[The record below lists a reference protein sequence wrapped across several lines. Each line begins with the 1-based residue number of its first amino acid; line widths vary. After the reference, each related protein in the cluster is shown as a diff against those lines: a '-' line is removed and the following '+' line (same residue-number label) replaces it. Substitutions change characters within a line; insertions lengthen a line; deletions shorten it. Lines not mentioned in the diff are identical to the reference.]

1 MTAIPTSTI
10 CSSNQ
15 PPPCTVGTPP
25 TGLAKVAQ
33 QVLTAAKGVPPW
45 GYAACAGAGV
55 LLTTLVCVVKQCTAT
70 PSRKRG
76 LKSKPAAGSGGE
88 SSRDISLVRQGPV
101 SAGVA
106 PAPLLEQG
114 GFGDP
119 NQPLGGSYAQGYNY
133 NYDYQPPAYANW
145 QRGPWADTP
154 WQPYHP
160 DGVPGLGAMPGF
172 VHALAPQQHGYQQVG
187 VPGPLP
193 PAPLSPRPQPTY
205 PQPTYLQQPASPL
218 PTVTLS
224 TQPASPLPTGVLSP
238 LPTSS
243 FASASPM
250 PTGAVAQVQSRT
262 HVAGTAGQ
270 RVTVTRAPAGQRAA
284 AGTGHAAGS
293 ASPLPRTTLSPIPTA
308 AVPATLP
315 TATLANPAPAGSM
328 SSLPAPARP
337 EFPHYGV
344 ENVGGGL
351 WAPPGQYASQAFGR

>member
-10 CSSNQ
+10 CSNNQ

-76 LKSKPAAGSGGE
+76 LKSKPSAGSGGE
-88 SSRDISLVRQGPV
+88 SSRDLSLVRQGPA
-101 SAGVA
+101 SSGVA

-114 GFGDP
+114 FGDP
-119 NQPLGGSYAQGYNY
+119 NQPLGGTYAPQGY
-133 NYDYQPPAYANW
+133 NYDYQQPAYANW

-205 PQPTYLQQPASPL
+205 LQQPASPMA
-218 PTVTLS
+218 TTLS
-224 TQPASPLPTGVLSP
+224 PRVVSVSPMPTGSLSPLPTGTLSPMPAGAMTQVHATAHVPAVTQLPAGQHGGQVVTRTVTHVGAGHASHPGSRSP
-238 LPTSS
+238 LPT
-243 FASASPM
+243 
-250 PTGAVAQVQSRT
+250 
-262 HVAGTAGQ
+262 
-270 RVTVTRAPAGQRAA
+270 
-284 AGTGHAAGS
+284 
-293 ASPLPRTTLSPIPTA
+293 TTLSPMPTA

-315 TATLANPAPAGSM
+315 TATLANPAPGSM
-328 SSLPAPARP
+328 SQLPAPARP
-337 EFPHYGV
+337 EFTHYGV

-351 WAPPGQYASQAFGR
+351 WAPAGHYASAAFGR